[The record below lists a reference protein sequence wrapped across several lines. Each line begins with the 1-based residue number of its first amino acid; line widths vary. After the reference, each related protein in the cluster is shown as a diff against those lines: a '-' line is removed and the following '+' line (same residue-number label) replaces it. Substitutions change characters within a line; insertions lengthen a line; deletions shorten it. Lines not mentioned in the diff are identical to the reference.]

1 MNHLDVLVFGI
12 FDPEGKAESFCYTH
26 NAPTNLWIGALC
38 DDGSRMHVE
47 FMTYILNGLLED
59 DAFNEGDTFVVR
71 NQNGVE
77 LTATVGA
84 AVAARSVDAFQAL
97 SDTVRTVSVHVEEK

>member
-1 MNHLDVLVFGI
+1 MNHNDVLVFGI
-12 FDPEGKAESFCYTH
+12 FDPEGKQEAFCYTH

-38 DDGSRMHVE
+38 DDGSRMHVD

-59 DAFNEGDTFVVR
+59 DSFNEGDTFAVQ
-71 NQNGVE
+71 NQDGVA

-84 AVAARSVDAFQAL
+84 EVAARSVDAFQAL
-97 SDTVRTVSVHVEEK
+97 TDTVRKVSVHVGE